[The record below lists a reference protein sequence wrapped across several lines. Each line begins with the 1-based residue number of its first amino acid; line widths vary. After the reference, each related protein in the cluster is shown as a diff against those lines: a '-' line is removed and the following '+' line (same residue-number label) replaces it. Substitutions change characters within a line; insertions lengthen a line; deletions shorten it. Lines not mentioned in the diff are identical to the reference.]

1 MRSRP
6 LMGIRKFR
14 DSILKIEEPV
24 TVIRRDE
31 VIGVWTPAKR
41 KEGHRGQQ
49 VPATPEDGDPVPAG

>member
-14 DSILKIEEPV
+14 DSILKIDEPV

-41 KEGHRGQQ
+41 KEAKGDVQ
-49 VPATPEDGDPVPAG
+49 VPPQATGPVSE